1 MSADEG
7 ESWLERAIGLYDS
20 DMIGDGDIITH
31 EWLAYALDIP
41 PVLTLDDVKRVQWAT
56 LERVDAF
63 RDHML
68 ETRRIALR
76 SIRGHGYQVV
86 PPGQQAEYAADVAMT
101 AARKGIERGQR
112 LIRYAR
118 TERMTA
124 AERRRHTDTGVRL
137 AAVNQML
144 TRERKD
150 VFALFAPRQAS
161 E

>member
-1 MSADEG
+1 MSAEGG
-7 ESWLERAIGLYDS
+7 ESWLDRAIGLYDS
-20 DMIGDGDIITH
+20 DKIGDGDIITH

-41 PVLTLDDVKRVQWAT
+41 PALTLDDVKRVQWAT

-68 ETRRIALR
+68 EARRIALR

-86 PPGQQAEYAADVAMT
+86 PPGQQAQYAADVAMA

-118 TERMTA
+118 TERMTVT
-124 AERRRHTDTGVRL
+124 ERRRHTDTGLKL

-144 TRERKD
+144 TRERRD
-150 VFALFAPRQAS
+150 VFALFAPRQAG